1 MKKTYILILCL
12 LFSVFTVKA
21 DEGMWPLTLLKQL
34 ESEMQAKGLKLTAED
49 IYSINKS
56 CVKDGVLRLMQKNT
70 NRMFCT
76 GELIS
81 NEGLFLTN
89 HHCGYGSIQEL
100 STPQDN
106 ILKNGFWAQ
115 TRGGERL
122 AKFNIGILV
131 KVEDVTDVVLKG
143 IAVNAEENKR
153 TTDVS
158 AQLGKAKEEL
168 VARENQKYVVEIIP
182 FYNGNKYLAMYYEV
196 FKDIRLVGTPPENVG
211 KFGGETDNWMW
222 PRHTCDFSMFRIYS
236 NKDNNPAEFSNDN
249 KPYTPKHFFPISLKG
264 TKPGD
269 FAMIMGYPGRTSR
282 YTYSEGINYYANK
295 ERPARVKV
303 RRGVLDIYEE
313 SMHADPNIK
322 LMYAD
327 KYAGLSNYWKKFM
340 GEVDGL
346 KKLQLYERRKAVEV
360 EMAAWIKNN
369 KKEDVYGE
377 VFNLYNEAF
386 AKLNQYGLYQSYY
399 SDGLL
404 NSQPLALATGFMSL
418 EKLLA
423 TKPQDPETKKKVIEF
438 SNSVLKGTEEQF
450 KEFYTPIEKKVLAQ
464 ILQYLYEDID
474 HAQLPKEIIAMVEK
488 SKKDYT
494 KLAEM
499 IFKKSMFVDRTKL
512 DKFLN
517 KPSLKALVK
526 DPIYI
531 ISSTYVN
538 KMTTEMKPVF
548 DEVNYKLG
556 RANRLFQ
563 SAMMEMN
570 TSKTYS
576 PDANGTMRLTY
587 GTVEQYEA
595 RDAVSYKEFTTA
607 DGVLEKY
614 KPGDIE
620 FDAPVKLI
628 ELMKKKDF
636 GQYADAEGNLHAC
649 FLTTNDITGGN
660 SGSPVINGNGELI
673 GTAFDGNWEA
683 ISSDFAF
690 EPELQRTIS
699 LDIRYTLF
707 IVDKYAGAGYLLN
720 EMKLVK

>member
-1 MKKTYILILCL
+1 MKKIYILIICL
-12 LFSVFTVKA
+12 FVATLGTKA

-56 CVKDGVLRLMQKNT
+56 CVKDGVLRLMQKNS

-76 GELIS
+76 GEIIS

-89 HHCGYGSIQEL
+89 HHCGYGTIQEL
-100 STPQDN
+100 STPDDN
-106 ILKNGFWAQ
+106 ILKNGFWAKDK
-115 TRGGERL
+115 GGERM
-122 AKFNIGILV
+122 AAFNIGILV
-131 KVEDVTDVVLKG
+131 RVEDVTDLVLKG
-143 IAVNAEENKR
+143 INVNDEEGARSKAV
-153 TTDVS
+153 TT
-158 AQLGKAKEEL
+158 QLGRTREEL
-168 VARENQKYVVEIIP
+168 SSKEDMKYMVDIIP
-182 FYNGNKYLAMYYEV
+182 FYNGNKFLAMYYEV
-196 FKDIRLVGTPPENVG
+196 YKDIRLVGAPPENVG

-222 PRHTCDFSMFRIYS
+222 PRHTCDFSMFRIYA
-236 NKDNNPAEFSNDN
+236 NKDNRPAEFSNNN

-282 YTYSEGINYYANK
+282 YTYSDGINFYATK

-303 RRGVLDIYEE
+303 RRAVLDIYEE
-313 SMHADPNIK
+313 SMHVDPVIK
-322 LMYAD
+322 LMYSD

-346 KKLQLYERRKAVEV
+346 KKLKLYERRKATET
-360 EMAAWIKNN
+360 EMAIWIKNN
-369 KKEDVYGE
+369 NKEATYGE
-377 VFNLYNEAF
+377 VFNLYKDAF
-386 AKLNQYGLYQSYY
+386 SKLNQYGIYQAYY

-404 NSQPLALATGFMSL
+404 NSQPLALATGYMSL

-423 TKPQDPETKKKVIEF
+423 TSPQDEETKKKIEDF
-438 SNSVLKGTEEQF
+438 KAANLKGLPDLF
-450 KEFYTPIEKKVLAQ
+450 KEFYTPIEKKVLAKM
-464 ILQYLYEDID
+464 IQYLYEDID
-474 HAQLPKEIIAMVEK
+474 HAQLPKEIIEMVEK
-488 SKKDYT
+488 NDKNYD
-494 KLAEM
+494 KLAETL
-499 IFKKSMFVDRTKL
+499 FSKSIFVDQKKL
-512 DKFLN
+512 EKFLN
-517 KPSLKALVK
+517 KPSLKTLQK

-531 ISSTYVN
+531 ISSSYKN
-538 KMTTEMKPVF
+538 KMDVEMKPVLDDINF
-548 DEVNYKLG
+548 KLG

-563 SAMMEMN
+563 SAMMEMQN
-570 TSKTYS
+570 GKTFS

-587 GTVEQYEA
+587 GTVEQYES
-595 RDAVSYKEFTTA
+595 RDAVSYKEYTTA
-607 DGVLEKY
+607 NGVLEKY
-614 KPGDIE
+614 TPGDIE
-620 FDAPVKLI
+620 FDAPAKLI
-628 ELMKKKDF
+628 DLMTKKDF
-636 GQYADAEGNLHAC
+636 GQYADASGNLHTC

-690 EPELQRTIS
+690 EPALQRTIS

-707 IVDKYAGAGYLLN
+707 IIDKFAGAGYLLN

>member
-1 MKKTYILILCL
+1 
-12 LFSVFTVKA
+12 
-21 DEGMWPLTLLKQL
+21 
-34 ESEMQAKGLKLTAED
+34 
-49 IYSINKS
+49 
-56 CVKDGVLRLMQKNT
+56 
-70 NRMFCT
+70 
-76 GELIS
+76 
-81 NEGLFLTN
+81 
-89 HHCGYGSIQEL
+89 
-100 STPQDN
+100 
-106 ILKNGFWAQ
+106 
-115 TRGGERL
+115 
-122 AKFNIGILV
+122 
-131 KVEDVTDVVLKG
+131 
-143 IAVNAEENKR
+143 
-153 TTDVS
+153 
-158 AQLGKAKEEL
+158 L

-423 TKPQDPETKKKVIEF
+423 TSPQDPETKKKVIEF